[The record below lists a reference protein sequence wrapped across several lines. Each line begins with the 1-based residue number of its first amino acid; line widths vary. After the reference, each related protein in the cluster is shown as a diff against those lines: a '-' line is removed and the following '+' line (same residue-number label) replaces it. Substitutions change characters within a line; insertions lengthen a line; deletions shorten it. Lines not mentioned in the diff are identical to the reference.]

1 MEASAPFYMML
12 RDSVVYSPCSR
23 LQEGRKKAMV
33 EVMMAATAAVVGEE
47 MKEEVVE
54 VVAAKVGAD

>member
-1 MEASAPFYMML
+1 
-12 RDSVVYSPCSR
+12 
-23 LQEGRKKAMV
+23 MV
-33 EVMMAATAAVVGEE
+33 EVMMAATVAVVGEE